1 MHELVSLQLMVIT
14 ENNPGAGLFSR
25 VNPEVYIVFIFTLY
39 AQQSTEGTC
48 NTAHRTVQSYPQDE
62 PAGVAR
68 WHCRTEIPPVPPW
81 WAENLLQGGQRG
93 ALG

>member
-25 VNPEVYIVFIFTLY
+25 VNPEVCIVFIFTLC
-39 AQQSTEGTC
+39 AQQNTEGTC
-48 NTAHRTVQSYPQDE
+48 NTAHRTVQSYPRDE
-62 PAGVAR
+62 PPGVAR
-68 WHCRTEIPPVPPW
+68 WHCRTEIPPVAPR